1 MSNARLT
8 RAAEAQAVGASTD
21 VFLTLYA
28 LVVQITIVA
37 LVRYFGPRITAPPVS
52 GTILTTGP
60 PRPIADLLPRIEM
73 QLLLVMLATGAF
85 QLDPFVQETLV
96 VLGTIILVGQM
107 DRRAI
112 CEWFLVKRAFCWNF
126 IRGLFPLEYR

>member
-28 LVVQITIVA
+28 LVVQIAIVA
-37 LVRYFGPRITAPPVS
+37 LVRYFGPWITVPPVS

-60 PRPIADLLPRIEM
+60 PWPIADLLPRIEM

-85 QLDPFVQETLV
+85 
-96 VLGTIILVGQM
+96 
-107 DRRAI
+107 
-112 CEWFLVKRAFCWNF
+112 
-126 IRGLFPLEYR
+126 